1 MARARFRHML
11 DEYWLVRRRDV
22 IRLQT
27 EAHVRSLVARLGETD
42 PSQLATLLEAAGVSG
57 SGDDAAAIDR
67 LVDVFLRGDLALVR
81 IADTRTLDP
90 TPSIDPRRDPRPPDP
105 DRPVVARPTW
115 ISLEAVDEAG
125 KPLPHLGVEITF
137 PEGTH
142 RSGRFDEAA
151 RFRADD
157 VPEDGTCVVTVAAV
171 PDLPV
176 LGASGSVPEGD
187 WIGSDGRDAARLSTR
202 RHHRLVVVAGRTE
215 VKVVDAEGAP
225 AKGVFWQA
233 MVAGKTRS
241 GVTDERGAYVLHHPR
256 AVESCEVELTK
267 LDGSAW
273 RVRG

>member
-11 DEYWLVRRRDV
+11 DEHWLVRRRDV
-22 IRLQT
+22 IPLQT
-27 EAHVRSLVARLGETD
+27 EARVRSLLERLGESD
-42 PSQLATLLEAAGVSG
+42 PSQLTALLEACGVSRR
-57 SGDDAAAIDR
+57 GDEAAAIDR

-81 IADTRTLDP
+81 IAESSRLDP
-90 TPSIDPRRDPRPPDP
+90 TPIVDPTDDPRPRDP
-105 DRPVVARPTW
+105 DRPVVPRPTW
-115 ISLEAVDEAG
+115 ISLEVVDEAG
-125 KPLPHLGVEITF
+125 GPLPHLGVAITF
-137 PEGTH
+137 PEGTP

-171 PDLPV
+171 PDLAV
-176 LGASGSVPEGD
+176 LGAAARVPEGE
-187 WIGSDGRDAARLSTR
+187 WIGADGRDSVRLSTQ

-215 VKVVDAEGAP
+215 VQVVDAEGAP
-225 AKGVFWQA
+225 VKGVFWQA